1 MFCLRFTAAD
11 ILSVVF
17 CRSVYVA
24 LIKEL
29 EWEKSKVSMLT
40 DDSSG
45 EFPVYHQI
53 INEKFKDY
61 GITLATRELLPRI
74 QYLTESATPGTANA
88 YGKVN
93 IY

>member
-1 MFCLRFTAAD
+1 MRIQHNVV

-88 YGKVN
+88 YGKVRC
-93 IY
+93 